1 MRDVA
6 VAVLL
11 VAGVALEVVAA
22 LGVLLMRDALDR
34 VHYTAASAVGGL
46 FLAAAVVVESSFSL
60 IGNKAVA
67 LAVFGLVTSPVLSH
81 VLARALHLSAEES
94 R

>member
-11 VAGVALEVVAA
+11 VAGVALELLAA
-22 LGVLLMRDALDR
+22 LGVLLVRDALDR
-34 VHYTAASAVGGL
+34 VHYSAASAVGGA
-46 FLAAAVVVESSFSL
+46 FLAAAVFVESSFSL
-60 IGNKAVA
+60 IGNKAVL
-67 LAVFGLVTSPVLSH
+67 LAVFMLVTSPVLSH
-81 VLARALHLSAEES
+81 VLARAIHRTAPE

>member
-1 MRDVA
+1 MRDLA

-11 VAGVALEVVAA
+11 AAGVALELLAA

-34 VHYTAASAVGGL
+34 VHYTAASALGGA
-46 FLAAAVVVESSFSL
+46 FLTAAVVTESSFSL
-60 IGNKAVA
+60 IGNKAVL
-67 LAVFGLVTSPVLSH
+67 LAVFVLVTSPVLSH
-81 VLARALHLSAEES
+81 VLARAIHRTAQG